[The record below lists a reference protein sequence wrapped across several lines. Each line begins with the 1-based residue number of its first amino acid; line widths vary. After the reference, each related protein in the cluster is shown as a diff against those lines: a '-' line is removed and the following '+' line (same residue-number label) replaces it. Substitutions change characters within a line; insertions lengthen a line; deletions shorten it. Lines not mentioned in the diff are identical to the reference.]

1 MIRFLSTKFNKPVKF
16 SHNLPREYSEND
28 KQTLL
33 SESHSGHSTQH
44 FGENRTLTRLKET
57 HDWKHIEQDVK
68 EFINRCDI
76 CQREKLTRIRQKGEA
91 VITDRNQREGC
102 PRYIRTLA

>member
-1 MIRFLSTKFNKPVKF
+1 MTNKHFLANHTRDI
-16 SHNLPREYSEND
+16 LRI
-28 KQTLL
+28 
-33 SESHSGHSTQH
+33 
-44 FGENRTLTRLKET
+44 GENRTLVRLKEK